1 MIQEQAA
8 NKSVISVTNR
18 VILATRVVTNIFQS
32 CKTTTNSKQIVV
44 FFEFGLSVNCVEPRG
59 IPMKSIVTT
68 AASVFSV
75 AVLSFFADPA
85 QIAHGQEDEALEEV
99 DRPV

>member
-1 MIQEQAA
+1 
-8 NKSVISVTNR
+8 
-18 VILATRVVTNIFQS
+18 
-32 CKTTTNSKQIVV
+32 
-44 FFEFGLSVNCVEPRG
+44 
-59 IPMKSIVTT
+59 MKSIVTT